1 MYYEE
6 RSSGGLSFLAGLVLG
21 AAIGA
26 GVALLTAPQSGKR
39 TRRKLQRAALGVRD
53 SASDRWNDFTGDVR
67 SVVKS
72 GRRRLRR

>member
-6 RSSGGLSFLAGLVLG
+6 RSSGLSFLAGLVLG

-39 TRRKLQRAALGVRD
+39 TRRKLQRAAAGVRS
-53 SASDRWNDFTGDVR
+53 SATDRWNDFTGDVR
-67 SVVKS
+67 SVVKG
-72 GRRRLRR
+72 GRRRLRM

>member
-6 RSSGGLSFLAGLVLG
+6 RSSGLSFLAGLVLG

-39 TRRKLQRAALGVRD
+39 TRRKLQRAAEGVRS
-53 SASDRWNDFTGDVR
+53 SATDRWNDFTGDVR
-67 SVVKS
+67 SVVKG
-72 GRRRLRR
+72 GRRRLRM

>member
-6 RSSGGLSFLAGLVLG
+6 RSSGLSFLAGLILG

-39 TRRKLQRAALGVRD
+39 TRRQLKQAADGVRE
-53 SASDRWNDFTGDVR
+53 SATERWDGFTDDVR

-72 GRRRLRR
+72 GRRRIRR

>member
-6 RSSGGLSFLAGLVLG
+6 RSSGLSFLAGLVLG

-39 TRRKLQRAALGVRD
+39 TRRKLQRAAAGVRD
-53 SASDRWNDFTGDVR
+53 SATDRWSDFTGDVR
-67 SVVKS
+67 SVVKG
-72 GRRRLRR
+72 GRRRLRM

>member
-6 RSSGGLSFLAGLVLG
+6 RSSGLSFLAGLVLG

-39 TRRKLQRAALGVRD
+39 TRRQLKRAADGVRE
-53 SASDRWNDFTGDVR
+53 SATERWDGFADDLR

-72 GRRRLRR
+72 GRRRIRG

>member
-6 RSSGGLSFLAGLVLG
+6 RSSGLSFLAGLVLG

-39 TRRKLQRAALGVRD
+39 TRRQLKRAAVGVRD
-53 SASDRWNDFTGDVR
+53 SATERWDDFAGDVR

-72 GRRRLRR
+72 GSRRLRR

>member
-6 RSSGGLSFLAGLVLG
+6 SSGGFSFVVGLVLG

-26 GVALLTAPQSGKR
+26 GMALLMAPQSGKR
-39 TRRKLQRAALGVRD
+39 TRRQLRRAAVGVRD
-53 SASDRWNDFTGDVR
+53 SATERWDDFAGDVR

-72 GRRRLRR
+72 GRRRLRD

>member
-6 RSSGGLSFLAGLVLG
+6 RSSGLSFLAGLVLG

-39 TRRKLQRAALGVRD
+39 TRRQLKRAADGVRE
-53 SASDRWNDFTGDVR
+53 SASERWDGFADDVR

-72 GRRRLRR
+72 GRRRIRR